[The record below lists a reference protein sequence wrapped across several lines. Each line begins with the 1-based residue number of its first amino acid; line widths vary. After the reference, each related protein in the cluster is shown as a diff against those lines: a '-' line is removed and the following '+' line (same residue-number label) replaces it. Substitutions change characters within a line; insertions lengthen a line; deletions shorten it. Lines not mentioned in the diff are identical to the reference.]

1 MFTLEIA
8 GTPIVVTNADEED
21 ARELLES
28 EDFKE
33 DLRSLTADGRPLW
46 DGSAPL
52 TIRPASEDEIDAFD
66 QALDDDSYEDEDPTD
81 DDEAIDVVFLVEID
95 EPDDSDEDDGDAAS
109 A

>member
-8 GTPIVVTNADEED
+8 GTAIVVTNAAEAE
-21 ARELLES
+21 AREILDS

-33 DLRSLTADGRPLW
+33 DLKSLTADGRPLW
-46 DGSAPL
+46 DGAAPL

-66 QALDDDSYEDEDPTD
+66 EALNDESYADEDPTD
-81 DDEAIDVVFLVEID
+81 DDDAIDVVFLVEVD
-95 EPDDSDEDDGDAAS
+95 ETEEDEDDAAS

>member
-8 GTPIVVTNADEED
+8 GTAIVVTNAAEAE
-21 ARELLES
+21 ARELLDS

-33 DLRSLTADGRPLW
+33 DLKTLTADGRPLW
-46 DGSAPL
+46 DGTAPL

-66 QALDDDSYEDEDPTD
+66 EALNDESYEDEDPTD
-81 DDEAIDVVFLVEID
+81 DDDDAIDVVFLIEVDGTE
-95 EPDDSDEDDGDAAS
+95 EDEDDAAS

>member
-8 GTPIVVTNADEED
+8 GTPVVVTNADEQE

-28 EDFKE
+28 DDFKE
-33 DLRSLTADGRPLW
+33 DLRTLTADGRPLW
-46 DGSAPL
+46 DGTAPL

-66 QALDDDSYEDEDPTD
+66 EAVNDESYEDEDSTD
-81 DDEAIDVVFLVEID
+81 GDEAVDVVFLVEID
-95 EPDDSDEDDGDAAS
+95 EPDGDEDDAAS

>member
-1 MFTLEIA
+1 MFTLEIN
-8 GTPIVVTNADEED
+8 GTPIVVTNAAENE

-33 DLRSLTADGRPLW
+33 DLRSLTAEGRPLW
-46 DGSAPL
+46 DGSSPL

-66 QALDDDSYEDEDPTD
+66 EALNDEDYEDEDPTD
-81 DDEAIDVVFLVEID
+81 DDDDPIDVVFLVEID
-95 EPDDSDEDDGDAAS
+95 DTDEGEDDPAS

>member
-8 GTPIVVTNADEED
+8 GTPIVVTNANEED

-33 DLRSLTADGRPLW
+33 DLKTLTADGRPLW
-46 DGSAPL
+46 DGTAPL
-52 TIRPASEDEIDAFD
+52 SIRPASEDEIDAFD
-66 QALDDDSYEDEDPTD
+66 EAVNDESYEDEDPTDD

-95 EPDDSDEDDGDAAS
+95 ESDQNDDDAAS

>member
-8 GTPIVVTNADEED
+8 GTAIVVTNAAETE
-21 ARELLES
+21 ARELLDS

-33 DLRSLTADGRPLW
+33 DLKSLTADGRPLW
-46 DGSAPL
+46 DGTAPL

-66 QALDDDSYEDEDPTD
+66 EALNDDSYEDEDPTD
-81 DDEAIDVVFLVEID
+81 DDDDAIEVVFLVEVD
-95 EPDDSDEDDGDAAS
+95 GTEEDEDDAAS

>member
-8 GTPIVVTNADEED
+8 GTAIVVTNAAESD

-33 DLRSLTADGRPLW
+33 DLKSLTADGRPLW
-46 DGSAPL
+46 DGAQPL

-66 QALDDDSYEDEDPTD
+66 EALNDETYEDEDPA
-81 DDEAIDVVFLVEID
+81 DDEDPAIDVVFLVEID
-95 EPDDSDEDDGDAAS
+95 DTGESEDDAAS

>member
-8 GTPIVVTNADEED
+8 GTASVDTNAAEVE

-33 DLRSLTADGRPLW
+33 DLKALTADGRPLW
-46 DGSAPL
+46 DGRAPF

-66 QALDDDSYEDEDPTD
+66 EALNDETYEDEDPTND
-81 DDEAIDVVFLVEID
+81 DDEAIDVVFLLEID
-95 EPDDSDEDDGDAAS
+95 EIGDDEDDPAS